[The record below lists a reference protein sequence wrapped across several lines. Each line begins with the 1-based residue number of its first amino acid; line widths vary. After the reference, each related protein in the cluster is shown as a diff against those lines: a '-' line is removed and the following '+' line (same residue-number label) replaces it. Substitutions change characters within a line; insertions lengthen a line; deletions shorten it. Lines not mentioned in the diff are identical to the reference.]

1 MINESLLKNEER
13 IVYGLRTLYS
23 SFGYSQYKMS
33 KFEEYDLYV
42 RNKDFLISDRIITF
56 TDTNGKLLALKPD
69 VTLSIINNYSGKTS
83 LISKMYYNENVYRVS
98 GTNGRFKEI
107 MQTGLECIG
116 KIGIY
121 EITEVLH
128 LAIKSLGVIDGD
140 FRLELSHTSLLDA
153 LLLDAHIDSKVLRD
167 VKNSIKMKSSAI
179 CEQLYCENKI
189 NSEQKCLIN
198 VLNSSY
204 ADAAE
209 FEKDIKAFISSE
221 NTKKAFDEFIC
232 VLKSNISDSNKGRL
246 SVNFSL
252 SADAGYYS
260 GIVFKGYING
270 IPVCVLSGGQ
280 YDKLMKKIGEDA
292 GAVGF
297 AVYLDSLER
306 FKTEAPEYDIDTV
319 LVVDSFADAAK
330 VLEYTENLISQGQSV
345 IVQTAVPENIR
356 YKRVLN
362 WEEV

>member
-1 MINESLLKNEER
+1 MINENLLKNEER

-69 VTLSIINNYSGKTS
+69 VTLSIINNYSGNSS
-83 LISKMYYNENVYRVS
+83 LISKMYYSENVYRVS

-116 KIGIY
+116 KIGLY
-121 EITEVLH
+121 ETSEVLH
-128 LAIKSLGVIDGD
+128 LAIKSLGVIDCD
-140 FRLELSHTSLLDA
+140 FRLELSHASLLEA
-153 LLLDAHIDSKVLRD
+153 LLEDAKINDNASD
-167 VKNSIKMKSSAI
+167 EVKSCIKMKSSGI
-179 CEQLYCENKI
+179 GEKLFNEKKI
-189 NSEQKCLIN
+189 NARQLQLIN
-198 VLNSSY
+198 LLNASY
-204 ADAAE
+204 SDAAE
-209 FEKDIKAFISSE
+209 LENAIKPYILSEKSETAFEEFISVFRSNATQS
-221 NTKKAFDEFIC
+221 NT
-232 VLKSNISDSNKGRL
+232 GRI

-297 AVYLDSLER
+297 AVYLDCLER
-306 FKTEAPEYDIDTV
+306 FKSEPSEYDVDTV
-319 LVVDSFADAAK
+319 LVINAGSDAAK
-330 VLEYTENLISQGQSV
+330 VLTFTEKLISQGETV
-345 IVQTAVPENIR
+345 TVQTSVPDNIR
-356 YKRVLN
+356 YKRVIN
-362 WEEV
+362 WEEI